1 MKFNL
6 HTYLQ
11 SSYCS
16 IFRQMSNLISQWRGT
31 ERNLSST
38 CLTFCIQHLGDV
50 QVLFSNIKGGVQ
62 ISHWVVL
69 SESKHQSMG
78 HGLSYCWSLYVVR
91 GSGNV
96 SPCAVYRNQWAPD
109 DVCEWVHR
117 SPIHPSNW
125 QGERQKE
132 KCNIWC
138 CSSVFSCSASLDLF
152 PSFTLFLS
160 NA

>member
-1 MKFNL
+1 MQKILFEQTMLRKHPQLPAVMGVKFNL

-62 ISHWVVL
+62 ISHWGRL
-69 SESKHQSMG
+69 SESKLKAWVMVFHTAGLYMWSEVLVMSHLAQFTVINELRTMSVNECTEAQSI
-78 HGLSYCWSLYVVR
+78 LPTDR
-91 GSGNV
+91 
-96 SPCAVYRNQWAPD
+96 
-109 DVCEWVHR
+109 
-117 SPIHPSNW
+117 
-125 QGERQKE
+125 E
-132 KCNIWC
+132 K
-138 CSSVFSCSASLDLF
+138 DRKRM
-152 PSFTLFLS
+152 
-160 NA
+160 